1 MSQTVKAIRSKHTK
15 TSLNRQILGNT
26 IGSLFLLV
34 SVCCIIMIFSMQNLT
49 NNILLDNLQ
58 PLARESAKT
67 LEANLHLL
75 ADRLISISGDSRLT
89 APSSQENAE
98 ASRQTLLNETKEVYE
113 LHTIALY
120 DKNGSLIQGDE
131 VSPKT
136 LDNNF
141 FSVLQETNNLTI
153 SETTVF
159 QNQSG
164 ITMGMPVFSNGET
177 TFYIVG
183 VYKYDILTDVLNDI
197 HVGRH
202 GQAMIINQ
210 QGQIVGIADEDIPLG
225 TALRQIYGSSCDD
238 VCARMITG
246 ETGSEIIPKNGTS
259 MFTSFSPIRGT
270 RWALMIEIP
279 KLDYAHLTNRAI
291 LTTALVAGI
300 LLIISIL
307 WSIYL
312 SRSISVPVKKM
323 THRMIDLSNG
333 DLHKMVEETTSGDEL
348 ELLSGT
354 LGETVESLKQYVSE
368 IDRVLSHISNGNLD
382 ISPQGEYKGDF
393 SLIRTSLINIISSM
407 NETMGNL
414 RGTTVQLSQMAENL
428 NQQSVQLRE
437 ASSEQSQSAGSLVEE
452 VSDVRKRLN
461 QVTDAADRTNN
472 QVEKISL
479 MIQDANTQMNDLSKA
494 MSDIDNDAQEITRI
508 AKTISD
514 VAAQTTLLAVNASIE
529 AARAGGDAG
538 KGFAV
543 VAGEVQT
550 LAAKSA
556 EAAKMATEMA
566 GNTKTVVKKGVEL
579 TAGAVESVR
588 SIETVSTEIS
598 GFTQRLFES
607 VREQRSAL
615 EGMENLIDTIAKI
628 ADRNQ
633 QSAVES
639 EQSSSVLSMEADKLQ
654 NQVHKFVLKGES
666 NR

>member
-1 MSQTVKAIRSKHTK
+1 MSETVKAIRSKHTK
-15 TSLNRQILGNT
+15 TSLNRKILGNT
-26 IGSLFLLV
+26 IGSIFLLV
-34 SVCCIIMIFSMQNLT
+34 SVCCIIMILSMQNLT

-75 ADRLISISGDSRLT
+75 ADRLISISGDSRLS
-89 APSSQENAE
+89 ASGNQGNVE

-113 LHTIALY
+113 LYTIALY
-120 DKNGSLIQGDE
+120 DKNGSLLQGDE

-136 LDNNF
+136 LDNHF

-153 SETTVF
+153 NETTVF
-159 QNQSG
+159 QNQPG
-164 ITMGMPVFSNGET
+164 ITIGMPVFSNGET
-177 TFYIVG
+177 AFYIVG
-183 VYKYDILTDVLNDI
+183 VYKYEILTDVLNDI
-197 HVGRH
+197 HVGQH

-210 QGQIVGIADEDIPLG
+210 QGQIVGTVDEDIPLG
-225 TALRQIYGSSCDD
+225 TALQQIYGSNCDE

-246 ETGSEIIPKNGTS
+246 ETGSEIISKNGVS

-291 LTTALVAGI
+291 LTTVLVTGV

-312 SRSISVPVKKM
+312 SRSISVPVTKM
-323 THRMIDLSNG
+323 THRMVDLSNG
-333 DLHKMVEETTSGDEL
+333 DLHKIVEKTTSGDEL

-354 LGETVESLKQYVSE
+354 LGETVVSLNQYVSE

-382 ISPQGEYKGDF
+382 ISLQGEYKGDF

-437 ASSEQSQSAGSLVEE
+437 SSSEQSHSAGSLVEE
-452 VSDVRKRLN
+452 VSDVRKRLA
-461 QVTDAADRTNN
+461 QVTNAADQTNN

-479 MIQDANTQMNDLSKA
+479 MIQGANSQMNDLSKA
-494 MSDIDNDAQEITRI
+494 MTDIDSDAQEITRI

-529 AARAGGDAG
+529 AARAGGNAG

-566 GNTKTVVKKGVEL
+566 NNTKTVVKRGVEL

-588 SIETVSTEIS
+588 SIESVSTEIS

-607 VREQRSAL
+607 VWEQRSAL

-666 NR
+666 KR

>member
-1 MSQTVKAIRSKHTK
+1 
-15 TSLNRQILGNT
+15 
-26 IGSLFLLV
+26 
-34 SVCCIIMIFSMQNLT
+34 
-49 NNILLDNLQ
+49 
-58 PLARESAKT
+58 
-67 LEANLHLL
+67 
-75 ADRLISISGDSRLT
+75 
-89 APSSQENAE
+89 
-98 ASRQTLLNETKEVYE
+98 
-113 LHTIALY
+113 
-120 DKNGSLIQGDE
+120 
-131 VSPKT
+131 
-136 LDNNF
+136 
-141 FSVLQETNNLTI
+141 
-153 SETTVF
+153 
-159 QNQSG
+159 
-164 ITMGMPVFSNGET
+164 
-177 TFYIVG
+177 
-183 VYKYDILTDVLNDI
+183 
-197 HVGRH
+197 
-202 GQAMIINQ
+202 
-210 QGQIVGIADEDIPLG
+210 
-225 TALRQIYGSSCDD
+225 
-238 VCARMITG
+238 
-246 ETGSEIIPKNGTS
+246 
-259 MFTSFSPIRGT
+259 
-270 RWALMIEIP
+270 MIEIP